1 MTLDTDTTTQGLYW
15 HKSKALES
23 EAISKAVCE
32 RLNLSLEELRQLSK
46 ATEEGKIN

>member
-1 MTLDTDTTTQGLYW
+1 MTLDTLIQDLNW
-15 HKSKALES
+15 HKSKALKS
-23 EAISKAVCE
+23 EEISKDVCE